1 MEANPRR
8 EFLRFLAYSPLMG
21 YFANGLTA
29 ALEEELPDTASEAF
43 NVFQFEP
50 VARRKLPKPVYDF
63 IAGGADD
70 EKTMRANREAFDRL
84 QLRVRRLVDVSKVD
98 TSVRL
103 FGEIHETPII
113 LAPVG
118 LQRPMH
124 PEGELASARGAASRK
139 HRMIASTVSSY
150 SIGEIAE
157 AGGRPVWFQL
167 YPTTDRDATR
177 DLLRQAEAAGC
188 SVVALTVDLPVIAN
202 RERTIGYIPALLSS
216 PPDPLG
222 NFRGKP
228 LPRAVADPSLSW
240 PFVAWLKANTKMKVL
255 LKGIVTREDAKLTVE
270 HGADGLIVSNHG
282 GRQEESNRGT
292 IECLPEVVEAVQGRI
307 PVLIDGGF
315 RRGAD
320 IFKGLALGADAICIG
335 RPYVWGLS
343 AFGQPGV
350 EQVLELLRAELVRA
364 MQLAGT
370 PSLRDITRNYVQTAY
385 AR

>member
-1 MEANPRR
+1 M
-8 EFLRFLAYSPLMG
+8 
-21 YFANGLTA
+21 
-29 ALEEELPDTASEAF
+29 
-43 NVFQFEP
+43 
-50 VARRKLPKPVYDF
+50 ARGRLPKPVYNF

-98 TSVRL
+98 TSMRL
-103 FGEIHETPII
+103 FGETHETPII

-124 PEGELASARGAASRK
+124 PEGELASARGAAAKK
-139 HRMIASTVSSY
+139 HLMIASTASSY

-157 AGGRPVWFQL
+157 ASGRPVWFQL

-188 SVVALTVDLPVIAN
+188 PVVALTVDLPVIAS
-202 RERTIGYIPALLSS
+202 RERAIGYIPALLSS
-216 PPDPLG
+216 DPDPVG

-228 LPRAVADPSLSW
+228 LPSSIGDPSLSW
-240 PFVAWLKANTKMKVL
+240 DFVAWLKANTRMKVL
-255 LKGIVTREDAKLTVE
+255 LKGIVTREDAKLSVE

-292 IECLPEVVEAVQGRI
+292 MECLPEVLEAVQGRL

-315 RRGAD
+315 RRGTD
-320 IFKGLALGADAICIG
+320 IFKALALGAAAICIG

-343 AFGQPGV
+343 AFGQSGV
-350 EQVLELLRAELVRA
+350 EQVLDLLRAELVRA

-370 PSLRDITRNYVQTAY
+370 PSLREIKPEFVMR
-385 AR
+385 RSG

>member
-1 MEANPRR
+1 MDVNPRR
-8 EFLRFLAYSPLMG
+8 EFLRFLAYSPLIG
-21 YFANGLTA
+21 YFSTGFAN
-29 ALEEELPDTASEAF
+29 ALEEELLGTAAEAI

-50 VARRKLPKPVYDF
+50 VARGKLPKPVHDF

-70 EKTMRANREAFDRL
+70 EKTMRANREAFDQL

-98 TSVRL
+98 TSVQL
-103 FGEIHETPII
+103 FGVSHETPII

-139 HRMIASTVSSY
+139 HLMIASTASSY

-157 AGGRPVWFQL
+157 ASGRPVWFQL
-167 YPTTDRDATR
+167 YPTPDRNATR

-188 SVVALTVDLPVIAN
+188 PVVALTVDVPVIAN
-202 RERTIGYIPALLSS
+202 RERAIGYIPALLSS
-216 PPDPLG
+216 EPDPVG
-222 NFRGKP
+222 NFRGKT
-228 LPRAVADPSLSW
+228 LPSAIADPSLSW
-240 PFVAWLKANTKMKVL
+240 DFVAWLKANTRMKVL
-255 LKGIVTREDAKLTVE
+255 LKGIVAHEDAKLSVE

-315 RRGAD
+315 RRGTD
-320 IFKGLALGADAICIG
+320 IFKALALGAAAICIG

-350 EQVLELLRAELVRA
+350 EQVLDLLRAELVRT

-370 PSLRDITRNYVQTAY
+370 PSLREIKPEFVRK
-385 AR
+385 RGG